1 MKKSEFEELKHCFDD
16 PWYFLTNYVITFDR
30 LNGEMI
36 FPGWDYL
43 KNLVKI
49 FERERLVIILKS
61 RQMLISWLVVS
72 YVLWECIFHGYSDN
86 LFISRKLK
94 TSQELLWR
102 IKFIY
107 SRLPEFMK
115 VKLGYNN
122 KSTFELNGTESRM
135 ISLPA
140 DPEAGRTYS
149 PRRVIIDEFA
159 FVPYA
164 EEIFNSLQP
173 ALDGGG
179 KFIGISTS
187 NGSHTKHGQL
197 YVNAEKEGFYR
208 ADVHYKLH
216 PEKDGEWAQEA
227 RKGISQETWDRE
239 QEMNL
244 DVCGNRVYKNFLA
257 KRNVKDCAYNN
268 RFRTFRSIDFG
279 YHTPYVLWAQ
289 MDSTGNIFLL
299 REWVGEE
306 NTIFELINE
315 IKRID
320 TEIGINEFDVE
331 MTFCDPAGIQKKDEG
346 ISAVERLKKAGIK
359 VSYIHCPVIIGIDL
373 VREKI
378 LSSSGDVSLFFSNTM
393 KRIISDINGYVLKK
407 NSDEPLKDN
416 ITSHSMDALRYLI
429 TNLFAEKQDKNKYYL
444 KPKISSGKRI

>member
-1 MKKSEFEELKHCFDD
+1 MKRNEFLELKKCHEN
-16 PWYFLTNYVITFDR
+16 PWHFLTNHVITFDR
-30 LNGEMI
+30 LRGEMR
-36 FPGWDYL
+36 FPDWEYL

-49 FERERLVIILKS
+49 FERERLIIILKS
-61 RQMLISWLVVS
+61 RQMLISWIVVS
-72 YVLWECIFHGYSDN
+72 YVLWECIFRGYSDD

-94 TSQELLWR
+94 TAQELIWR

-115 VKLGYNN
+115 VRIGVNN
-122 KSTFELNGTESRM
+122 KSTFELKGTESRM

-149 PRRVIIDEFA
+149 PKRVIIDEFA

-197 YVNAEKEGFYR
+197 YLNANREGFYKV
-208 ADVHYKLH
+208 DIHYTLH
-216 PEKDGEWAQEA
+216 PEKDEKWESEA

-244 DVCGNRVYKNFLA
+244 EVGGNRVYKNFLE
-257 KRNVKDCAYNN
+257 KRNVKNIEYDKKL
-268 RFRTFRSIDFG
+268 RTFRSIDFG

-289 MDSTGNIFLL
+289 MDNTGKIYVL
-299 REWVGEE
+299 REWVGED
-306 NTIFELINE
+306 NTIFEMIEE

-320 TEIGINEFDVE
+320 AELGLNEYDVE
-331 MTFCDPAGIQKKDEG
+331 MTFCDPAGAQKKDEG

-359 VSYIHCPVIIGIDL
+359 VRYMQSSIGTGIDL

-378 LSSSGDVSLFFSNTM
+378 LSSKGEVSLFLSPKL
-393 KRIISDINGYVLKK
+393 KRMISDIKGYVLKM

-429 TNLFAEKQDKNKYYL
+429 INLFGAHTDRGKYHVQ
-444 KPKISSGKRI
+444 PKIAGIKRR